1 MALNDMTSEEEEYG
15 LLPNTPVELTLEE
28 LEIIEREQA
37 KMDLKRQD
45 TLDSLASKIESK
57 FKMRAVNRA
66 TKEAEWIECM
76 RLYLGGLGNFGTSYG
91 ENPFADSAK
100 DKTKRRPDFNIVQAK
115 CDTAVATCVSMQ
127 FATGEKNWDIF
138 PSADEMDDANVL
150 KSRGMSKKIETQ
162 LDKCNY
168 GYNCRRAM
176 SDRVILGT
184 GVVKGPVNTGKLY
197 KQYEDIG
204 DNTWVPKVS
213 VNYDPAVMW
222 VNTWFF
228 YPDDSVND
236 FNKAQDA
243 IEIHP
248 MSKMELSQYRKHDG
262 FIVEAIEEVLKQ
274 TPVEYMNTNFAEYA
288 KLTESNPY
296 LFKDKY
302 SVLEYQGPITSNDLD
317 DLGIEPTYDSPTDE
331 YYGEVWVCQ
340 GKVIRIEL
348 ENIEASFEIPYAV
361 STWKKDPSSVY
372 GFGQPLTMRDA
383 QRVVTQT
390 WHMILDNSSLSS
402 GPQGAIQKRFIQP
415 ADGVWELGPR
425 KMWNL
430 TDPMMKVQDAIS
442 FFNVPN
448 VVANIMPVLQLA
460 REFAEEESNTP
471 LISAGLGSPQ
481 NGESATG
488 SLITQQNSTTLNDFL
503 AEEWDDQVTQKVIS
517 RMYAWNMQYSEDPT
531 IKGNYVIDVRSSTE
545 YKNKQQHVRDVER
558 LSMEMQQNPAMAKWI
573 NPDAL
578 TKLRLE
584 MMHLPT
590 RTIIRSPEEVA
601 QIEAQMA
608 NQPNPAALEA
618 QAIQAKAENEKQ
630 TIKLKAMQLDF
641 EIHQQQQR
649 EQWEHEEKMA
659 ANYARTLES
668 QAMVLRSQNEKETE
682 MIKLAAHSD
691 NEKMKADYLLQAN
704 LASNQTKVF
713 LESMK
718 QNTKVREN
726 LLVEEELALARET
739 GEGI

>member
-1 MALNDMTSEEEEYG
+1 VEPRNMTSEDEETEV
-15 LLPNTPVELTLEE
+15 VELTEEEQEILEQE
-28 LEIIEREQA
+28 ESKAAAQ
-37 KMDLKRQD
+37 RQD
-45 TLDSLASKIESK
+45 TLDSLASKIEAK
-57 FKMRAVNRA
+57 FKTRAVNRA
-66 TKEAEWIECM
+66 TKESEWIECM
-76 RLYLGGLGNFGTSYG
+76 RLYLGGLGNISGSYG
-91 ENPFADSAK
+91 ESPFTDSPK
-100 DKTKRRPDFNIVQAK
+100 ERGKRRPDFNIVQAK
-115 CDTAVATCVSMQ
+115 CDTAIAQCVSMQ

-138 PSADEMDDANVL
+138 PAADETDEANVL

-162 LDKCNY
+162 LDKCGY
-168 GYNCRRAM
+168 GFQCRRAM
-176 SDRVILGT
+176 TDRVILGT

-197 KQYEDIG
+197 KHYEDIG
-204 DNTWVPKVS
+204 DNTWVPKVG

-236 FNKAQDA
+236 FSKAQDA

-248 MSKMELSQYRKHDG
+248 MSKLELSQYRKHDG
-262 FIVEAIEEVLKQ
+262 FDAEAIEEVLKQ
-274 TPVEYMNTNFAEYA
+274 APADYMNANFAEYA
-288 KLTESNPY
+288 KLTDSNPY

-302 SVLEYQGPITSNDLD
+302 AVLEYQGPITSSELD
-317 DLGIEPTYDSPTDE
+317 ELGIEPTYDSPTDE

-340 GKVIRIEL
+340 GKVLRIEL

-361 STWKKDPSSVY
+361 ATWKKDPSSVY

-448 VVANIMPVLQLA
+448 VTQQIIPVLQMA

-481 NGESATG
+481 NSESATG
-488 SLITQQNSTTLNDFL
+488 QLITQQNSTTLLDFL
-503 AEEWDDQVTQKVIS
+503 AEEWDDQITQKVIS
-517 RMYAWNMQYSEDPT
+517 RMYAWNMQYASDPA

-558 LSMEMQQNPAMAKWI
+558 LSMEMQQNPALAKWI

-590 RTIIRSPEEVA
+590 KTIIRTPEEVA

-608 NQPNPAALEA
+608 QQPNPEMIELQIKQKEA
-618 QAIQAKAENEKQ
+618 EGEEQDR
-630 TIKLKAMQLDF
+630 KLKAMQLQF

-649 EQWEHEEKMA
+649 ESWEHEEKMS
-659 ANYARTLES
+659 ANYARTLEA

-682 MIKLAAHSD
+682 MIKLAAKSED
-691 NEKMKADYLLQAN
+691 ERMKADYLLQAN

-713 LESMK
+713 LKSMEETRK
-718 QNTKVREN
+718 AREN
-726 LLVEEELALARET
+726 LLVQQELDLAKST